1 MTSGYGPFAIGVLFA
16 GAANIAQAQGI
27 PLTRNAPA
35 PSAIFARTLPLEQ
48 YAGSLS
54 VATPPGQLRRAMTID
69 SLPLWAMA
77 AAPLNQDTVRSVLL
91 DDVTPTC
98 NMPVFVRD
106 SAMVPPM
113 PVVRGNTTVA
123 EVGRLRGCRNSL
135 KNSR

>member
-1 MTSGYGPFAIGVLFA
+1 MLTRNLLPTIGALLA
-16 GAANIAQAQGI
+16 GMAGTAHAQSV

-35 PSAIFARTLPLEQ
+35 PSALFARTLPLEQ

-69 SLPLWAMA
+69 SLPLRPMA

-106 SAMVPPM
+106 SAAVPPM
-113 PVVRGNTTVA
+113 PVVRSNTTTA

-135 KNSR
+135 NDSR

>member
-1 MTSGYGPFAIGVLFA
+1 MLTRDLLLTIGALLA
-16 GAANIAQAQGI
+16 GMAGTAQAQSL

-35 PSAIFARTLPLEQ
+35 PSALFARTLPLEQ

-69 SLPLWAMA
+69 SLPLRPMA
-77 AAPLNQDTVRSVLL
+77 AAPLNQDTIRSVLL

-106 SAMVPPM
+106 SAAVPPM
-113 PVVRGNTTVA
+113 PVVRSNTTTA
-123 EVGRLRGCRNSL
+123 EAGRLRGCRNSL
-135 KNSR
+135 NDSR